1 MTGKVLTAV
10 VVLMTGV
17 VLAAPVPALQPAA
30 VGPQAQEILAKIAV
44 PKGVCVVLGLP
55 QAGPPSFVTD
65 LAAGSEFLVYFQSP
79 DVAEVLAVRKAAQ
92 AAGLL
97 GKRVFADRGPW
108 RQIHLADNLAGLI
121 WLSPAAQ
128 QQVPPEEVLRVLH
141 PEGKA
146 LYGQKEVV
154 KPLPAGVDAWSHPY
168 HGPDN
173 NPQSQDQVARL
184 PCLTQFLAEPMFSP
198 MPEVTVAAAG
208 RVFKAF
214 GLRATHANQNAVLN
228 TLMGINGYNG
238 AILWRRPLHAGFMLD
253 RNTMI
258 ATAETLY
265 LADDESCKLIDAC
278 TGEIKDEIVVPAG
291 VGDGK
296 VWKWMALDTGPQGQ
310 ATLYALVGGEE
321 VKPKT
326 EVSDRRIP
334 GVMGVSRRGRLGLQE
349 PEDQFR
355 LRADHRGHRSA
366 HQENPLET

>member
-1 MTGKVLTAV
+1 M
-10 VVLMTGV
+10 
-17 VLAAPVPALQPAA
+17 
-30 VGPQAQEILAKIAV
+30 
-44 PKGVCVVLGLP
+44 
-55 QAGPPSFVTD
+55 
-65 LAAGSEFLVYFQSP
+65 
-79 DVAEVLAVRKAAQ
+79 
-92 AAGLL
+92 
-97 GKRVFADRGPW
+97 
-108 RQIHLADNLAGLI
+108 
-121 WLSPAAQ
+121 
-128 QQVPPEEVLRVLH
+128 PPEEVLRVLH

-154 KPLPAGVDAWSHPY
+154 KPFPAGADAWSHPY

-265 LADDESCKLIDAC
+265 LADDESCKLIDAR

-326 EVSDRRIP
+326 EVSDECFP
-334 GVMGVSRRGRLGLQE
+334 GVLGVSRRGRLGLQTR
-349 PEDQFR
+349 EDQFR
-355 LRADHRGHRSA
+355 LRANHRGHGSA

>member
-1 MTGKVLTAV
+1 MFS
-10 VVLMTGV
+10 
-17 VLAAPVPALQPAA
+17 
-30 VGPQAQEILAKIAV
+30 
-44 PKGVCVVLGLP
+44 VCPRRG
-55 QAGPPSFVTD
+55 QPSFVTD

-79 DVAEVLAVRKAAQ
+79 NAAEELAVRKAAQ

-97 GKRVFADRGPW
+97 GKRVFADRGSW

-146 LYGQKEVV
+146 LYGQKEIV
-154 KPLPAGVDAWSHPY
+154 KPFPAGADAWSHPY

-173 NPQSQDQVARL
+173 NPQSKDQVARV

-198 MPEVTVAAAG
+198 MPEVTVAAGG

-238 AILWRRPLHAGFMLD
+238 AILWRRPLHEGFMLD

-258 ATAETLY
+258 ATADILY
-265 LADDESCKLIDAC
+265 LADDESCKLIDAR
-278 TGEIKDEIVVPAG
+278 TGEDQGRDRRSRRASATARCGNGWPWTPARKARPRSTPWWAAKKSSRRPRSPQTAALGSWAFPAG
-291 VGDGK
+291 AGWDYR
-296 VWKWMALDTGPQGQ
+296 T
-310 ATLYALVGGEE
+310 
-321 VKPKT
+321 
-326 EVSDRRIP
+326 R
-334 GVMGVSRRGRLGLQE
+334 
-349 PEDQFR
+349 EDQFR
-355 LRADHRGHRSA
+355 LRANHRGHGSA
-366 HQENPLET
+366 RQEDPLET